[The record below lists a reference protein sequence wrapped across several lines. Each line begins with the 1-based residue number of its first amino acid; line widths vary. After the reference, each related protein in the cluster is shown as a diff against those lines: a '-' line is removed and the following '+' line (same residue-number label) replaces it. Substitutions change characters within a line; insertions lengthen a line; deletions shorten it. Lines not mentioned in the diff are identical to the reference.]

1 MSYPQSYHQGYPPQQ
16 GYSQQP
22 QYDQQQQQAYGGQQP
37 QGYPPPQQHAPP
49 ETTDAGSYQNI
60 HYTIKHRNTNSTL
73 NLQLGPNDLIKA
85 KPGAMI
91 HMSPTVKLEGAIK
104 FSMRKMFTGGQ
115 MSQASFTGP
124 GTVALA
130 PTLMGD
136 IVSLQIANDGK
147 VWNVGKDA
155 FLACTGEVEKETKS
169 QGFSKAMFS
178 GEDLFIYKMM
188 GQGLVWLTSYGAVD
202 VIHLQEGEQHIVD
215 NGHLVAWN
223 CDYKIEKA
231 ASGSWSSVKSG
242 EGLVCRFTGPG
253 TIYMQTRNLDD
264 FASWAAIIAQ
274 VAISGLGLDEI
285 ANTHWTVQA
294 AFIVSLA
301 SGLLS
306 VYYCCIIQQYFG
318 SLVSPDDIKDWLCT
332 PGEWHVMEEELQEQF
347 ALLRPGTETTGTKEQ
362 LQTLRDRVLA
372 RLQSDR
378 WVTPSINSAV
388 MLVAPV
394 RLLNLAVAS
403 FLIKLRLENVQY
415 AIMKI
420 RDGTSASSQE
430 AIQEL
435 TTKLE
440 EIARNLGLK
449 IPQSGGSS
457 GAHSSS
463 FGKFWGTDLK
473 RSGSLHQP
481 SPFERDAQFLDG
493 VYPVQ
498 TPIELDKPDNTKTFH
513 LPKPEKNTV
522 PQQWSTEVSTQLSPV
537 IRALES
543 STTTQARTIELLE
556 QLLSSSRAEEKMIEQ
571 VVSHFASSRESEAS

>member
-1 MSYPQSYHQGYPPQQ
+1 MT
-16 GYSQQP
+16 
-22 QYDQQQQQAYGGQQP
+22 A
-37 QGYPPPQQHAPP
+37 
-49 ETTDAGSYQNI
+49 
-60 HYTIKHRNTNSTL
+60 
-73 NLQLGPNDLIKA
+73 
-85 KPGAMI
+85 
-91 HMSPTVKLEGAIK
+91 
-104 FSMRKMFTGGQ
+104 
-115 MSQASFTGP
+115 
-124 GTVALA
+124 VA
-130 PTLMGD
+130 
-136 IVSLQIANDGK
+136 
-147 VWNVGKDA
+147 
-155 FLACTGEVEKETKS
+155 
-169 QGFSKAMFS
+169 
-178 GEDLFIYKMM
+178 
-188 GQGLVWLTSYGAVD
+188 
-202 VIHLQEGEQHIVD
+202 
-215 NGHLVAWN
+215 
-223 CDYKIEKA
+223 
-231 ASGSWSSVKSG
+231 
-242 EGLVCRFTGPG
+242 
-253 TIYMQTRNLDD
+253 
-264 FASWAAIIAQ
+264 AAIIAQ

-403 FLIKLRLENVQY
+403 FLVGLGIYLGLAFSKNITIAAGNRGNLANMIIYILVVVISLLLFWIPVVLRLLGRLPRQRNSTIWRFINRDNVRPFSPGLLNQIKLRLENVQY